1 MSDIFEEVEE
11 DYRVEQLIRFWRE
24 NAVGLIAVLVIAIAL
39 GASISFYRLWHERKI
54 QDQTRHLTE
63 ALASVPQLQGVLP
76 SLSGHRKIAGE
87 LALARQQ
94 AASGDKEG
102 AIKLYDA
109 ITGDSDASK
118 AEAGLADIASIG
130 LQLDNGDPAKLSDRL
145 KKVSDADSPY
155 RFSALEWQALLDVR
169 QGNTAEAHKIFATI
183 AADSA
188 APDSIHDRALSL
200 AQQYPGD

>member
-11 DYRVEQLIRFWRE
+11 DYRVEQLLRFWRE
-24 NAVGLIAVLVIAIAL
+24 NAVRLIAILIIAIAL

-54 QDQTRHLTE
+54 EEQTRRLTA
-63 ALASVPQLQGVLP
+63 ALSNASQLQELLP
-76 SLSGHRKIAGE
+76 SLTGHRKIAGE

-94 AASGDKEG
+94 AGSGNREG

-109 ITGDSDASK
+109 VANDGTSSK
-118 AEAGLADIASIG
+118 AETGLAQIASIG
-130 LQLDNGDPAKLSDRL
+130 LQLDTGDPATLSNEL
-145 KKVSDADSPY
+145 KKISGSDSPY

-169 QGNTAEAHKIFATI
+169 QGNSAEAHKLFATI
-183 AADSA
+183 AADSK
-188 APDSIHDRALSL
+188 APENIHDRAASL